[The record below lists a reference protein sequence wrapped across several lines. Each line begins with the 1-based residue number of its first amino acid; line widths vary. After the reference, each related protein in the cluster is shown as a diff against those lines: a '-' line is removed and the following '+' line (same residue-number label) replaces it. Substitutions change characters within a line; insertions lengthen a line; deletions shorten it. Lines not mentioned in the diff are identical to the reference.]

1 MSSERHVT
9 VSPKKELKLI
19 YSESAVSEEAKEAFL
34 DAYNELEM
42 NYLRLKQ
49 SLSNYII
56 TSKKPAN

>member
-19 YSESAVSEEAKEAFL
+19 YPEPAVSEEAKEAFL

-49 SLSNYII
+49 SLSHYII
-56 TSKKPAN
+56 ASKKPAN